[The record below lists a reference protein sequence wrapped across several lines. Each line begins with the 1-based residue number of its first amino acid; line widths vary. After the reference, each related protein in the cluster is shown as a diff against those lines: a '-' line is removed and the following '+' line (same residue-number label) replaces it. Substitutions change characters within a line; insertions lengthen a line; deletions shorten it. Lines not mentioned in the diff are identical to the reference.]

1 MSGLSLPGTV
11 VVIVAI
17 TAMVVVAALY
27 RPRRALRDGARPVGT
42 GPAAMALGDEFL
54 SGALIVG
61 FAGLVLM
68 SGASSLWLCVG
79 ALAGLVLMV
88 TLVAVPLRRSGAY
101 TLSDFTEWR
110 LGSRKVRRVASAC
123 VCFAAWVYLL
133 PQLQG
138 VGLTLTVTAG
148 LPPWVGVAV
157 VVGVVAVAVLSGRA
171 RGMTAGQA
179 LQFWAKL
186 VAITL
191 PVIAVLIFA
200 GSGHRTDPSRFVE
213 STSVRVTQDVAIQ
226 VAAPLTV
233 RAAGRVDG
241 GMRAGPV
248 RLGPGRHV
256 LGGGGRIRF
265 PASAAV
271 PRAEPLRSRANTPG
285 GGRASDL
292 YAVYSLLAAMILGT
306 MGLPYLVL
314 RLYTVPTGR
323 GVRRTLLGALGLLA
337 LFLLLPALYGALGR
351 AAAPETALT
360 GWPDGTLLD
369 LPNRLL
375 PGLPAEIATALLVAG
390 VFCAFV
396 SGTTAIVLAV
406 ASTISQCLLGGGVAS
421 FRTGA
426 VIALV
431 VPLLLMT
438 VIGPVC
444 AGVVVPYAFAVAA
457 ASLCPLL
464 VLGVWWRRLTG
475 IGAAAGMIIG
485 GGVTVACFVAY
496 LLGGPWRGPLADV
509 ILHPALFA
517 APLGFAVM
525 WGVSLLTSRGGPD
538 ATGAAMARMHLPEA
552 LVGVATGR
560 RPV

>member
-11 VVIVAI
+11 AVIVVV

-27 RPRRALRDGARPVGT
+27 RPRRALRDGARPVTPGS
-42 GPAAMALGDEFL
+42 AAMALSDEYL

-61 FAGLVLM
+61 FAGLVLV
-68 SGASSLWLCVG
+68 SGVHSLWLGVG

-88 TLVAVPLRRSGAY
+88 ALVAAPLRRSGAY

-110 LGSRKVRRVASAC
+110 LGSRKVRRAASAC

-148 LPPWVGVAV
+148 LPQWVGVAV
-157 VVGVVAVAVLSGRA
+157 VVGVVTLAVLSGRA

-186 VAITL
+186 VAVTL
-191 PVIAVLIFA
+191 PVVAVLIFA
-200 GSGHRTDPSRFVE
+200 GAGHRPDPTRFAAPTD
-213 STSVRVTQDVAIQ
+213 VRVTQDVAIQ
-226 VAAPLTV
+226 VGAPLTV
-233 RAAGRVDG
+233 TATGRVDG
-241 GMRAGPV
+241 RPRTGPV

-256 LGGGGRIRF
+256 LGAGGRVRF
-265 PASAAV
+265 PQNAVV
-271 PRAEPLRSRANTPG
+271 PRAEPVRRPADAPAT
-285 GGRASDL
+285 GRAHTL
-292 YAVYSLLAAMILGT
+292 YGVYSLLAAMILGT
-306 MGLPYLVL
+306 MGLPFLVL
-314 RLYTVPTGR
+314 RLYTVPSAR
-323 GVRRTLLGALGLLA
+323 GVRRTLLGALGLLS
-337 LFLLLPALYGALGR
+337 LFLLLPALYGALGH

-375 PGLPAEIATALLVAG
+375 PGPSAEIATALLVAG

-421 FRTGA
+421 FRAGA
-426 VIALV
+426 VIALM
-431 VPLLLMT
+431 VPLALMT
-438 VIGPVC
+438 VVGPVS
-444 AGVVVPYAFAVAA
+444 AGVVVPYAFAIAA

-475 IGAAAGMIIG
+475 IGAAAGMIAG
-485 GGVTVACFVAY
+485 GGATVACFAGY
-496 LLGGPWRGPLADV
+496 LVGGPWPGWIADLV
-509 ILHPALFA
+509 LHPALAA
-517 APLGFAVM
+517 APLGFLVM
-525 WGVSLLTSRGGPD
+525 WGVSLLTARRAPD
-538 ATGAAMARMHLPEA
+538 GTGVAMARMHLPEA
-552 LVGVATGR
+552 VVGVATAR
-560 RPV
+560 RQS